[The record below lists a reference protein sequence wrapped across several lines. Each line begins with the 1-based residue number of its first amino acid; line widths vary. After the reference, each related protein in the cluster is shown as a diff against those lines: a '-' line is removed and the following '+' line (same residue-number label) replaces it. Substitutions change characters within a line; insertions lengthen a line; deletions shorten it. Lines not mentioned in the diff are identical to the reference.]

1 MIWITHLLTTAANAA
16 EVHIFVVDGKAV
28 QSLNTYQVRDKV
40 IDPPAFFA
48 PEVPV
53 EAGVRVVVDRPLSMV
68 TGMIRPQA
76 SRACRALYTVVFE
89 KAGLSSSTARYTLS
103 TSGWVRCSH
112 RYLYTAM
119 RWGVALNPRSLKIC
133 TISAVSVRITSLYVV
148 IIIYL

>member
-53 EAGVRVVVDRPLSMV
+53 EAGVRIVVDSAAVNGHRNDQTAGV
-68 TGMIRPQA
+68 Q
-76 SRACRALYTVVFE
+76 ALYTVVFE

-133 TISAVSVRITSLYVV
+133 TISAVSVGITSLYVV
-148 IIIYL
+148 IITDL